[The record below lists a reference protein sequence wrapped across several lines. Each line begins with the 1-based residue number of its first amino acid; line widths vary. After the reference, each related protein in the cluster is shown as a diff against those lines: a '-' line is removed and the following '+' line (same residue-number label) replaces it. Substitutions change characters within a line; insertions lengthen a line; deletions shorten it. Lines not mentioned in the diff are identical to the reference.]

1 MSHTVASALLSKRDQ
16 CRRSRADN
24 LEVLTRSVT
33 LVCVSGRG
41 LWKCSPL
48 FLWLSITLSCVGKKR
63 EDTELHTHT
72 TQLSRCFTFCPAKSV
87 ALIQQ
92 IPCSYH
98 FTSLLTS
105 HCALCLTNKINK
117 LKIWVTREA
126 MGCFMTTI
134 NEETLR

>member
-1 MSHTVASALLSKRDQ
+1 MSHTVVSALLSKRDQ

-41 LWKCSPL
+41 LWKCSLL
-48 FLWLSITLSCVGKKR
+48 FLWLSLTLLCVGKK
-63 EDTELHTHT
+63 EKILNCTHT
-72 TQLSRCFTFCPAKSV
+72 TQLSRCFTFCPANSV

-105 HCALCLTNKINK
+105 HCALCLTNKTNK